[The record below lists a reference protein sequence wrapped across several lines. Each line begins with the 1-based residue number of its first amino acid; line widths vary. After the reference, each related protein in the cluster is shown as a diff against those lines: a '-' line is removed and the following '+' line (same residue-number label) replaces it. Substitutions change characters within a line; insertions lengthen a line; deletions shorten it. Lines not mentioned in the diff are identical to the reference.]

1 MKRIIVF
8 VGIVASI
15 WFALVAQPVHAADPE
30 GIRVE
35 PLRNYPT
42 LDRGSTGKGTLKLTN
57 TTDKTQSVTMDV
69 EIFSVANENYD
80 YTFRD
85 TEETKWI
92 IFKDTN
98 LKLRPNE
105 TKIAVYEIAVPGNA
119 APGGHYFSLLSSIDP
134 PKDAEGVTEI
144 RRIASLVYLEVSG
157 DITRVS
163 NLTDFSPPWF
173 TLTNE
178 VPADVYI
185 TNSGTSHMK
194 ARVQVT
200 GQTWID
206 QLFRRPTQE
215 FAVFEGTILPA
226 TLRKIPG
233 ELKLPERPGIYVL
246 TANYSP
252 IEGSPANV
260 KRIVV
265 YAPLW
270 FLAIFVLTITAMV
283 LITIRFMRPHVRHVK
298 SKLRRKKPTTD

>member
-1 MKRIIVF
+1 MKR
-8 VGIVASI
+8 VGILLSFGI
-15 WFALVAQPVHAADPE
+15 SLALLLVVYPVHAADSE

-57 TTDKTQSVTMDV
+57 TTHKAQSVTMDV
-69 EIFSVANENYD
+69 ELFSVANENYD
-80 YTFRD
+80 YAFRD
-85 TEETKWI
+85 IEDTNWI

-98 LKLRPNE
+98 FKIQPNQ
-105 TKIAVYEIAVPGNA
+105 TKTVVYEITVPGNA

-134 PKDAEGVTEI
+134 PKDTEGVTEI

-157 DITRVS
+157 NITRVS

-178 VPADVYI
+178 VPADVYVS
-185 TNSGTSHMK
+185 NSGTSHTK
-194 ARVQVT
+194 ARVQVV
-200 GQTWID
+200 GLTWLN
-206 QLFRRPTQE
+206 QLLQRPPQE
-215 FAVFEGTILPA
+215 FAVFEGTVLPA

-233 ELKLPERPGIYVL
+233 ELKLPERPGVYVL

-252 IEGSPANV
+252 IAGRPTNI

-270 FLAIFVLTITAMV
+270 FLAIFGLTITALG
-283 LITIRFMRPHVRHVK
+283 LIVFRFMRPHVRMVK
-298 SKLRRKKPTTD
+298 SKLRRKKPTMD